1 MEKLTT
7 KQRLL
12 LIGLLFIEAIIMF
25 WIVPKANAD
34 EFEMPIIL
42 VIGILLAL
50 MISLAVLIKWDQGNR
65 HTVIPIIIVCVAT
78 YLQILYCSVL
88 YAWGAYVCM
97 TLPIFQLILGY
108 AIFRY
113 SNDIVS
119 LFISCSNLMFS
130 AIWANQYQ
138 GFLWFHNKSSDL
150 ETMAVASLGALVGS
164 VIVFTLSAIMIM
176 KFNSKTPQQ
185 Q

>member
-12 LIGLLFIEAIIMF
+12 LTGLLFIEAMIMF

-34 EFEMPIIL
+34 VIDVQVWLIID
-42 VIGILLAL
+42 ISLAL
-50 MISLAVLIKWDQGNR
+50 IISLAVLKKNNQGNR
-65 HTVIPIIIVCVAT
+65 KTIIPIIVVCVAT
-78 YLQILYCSVL
+78 YLQILYCSVF
-88 YAWGAYVCM
+88 YDWGAYVCM
-97 TLPIFQLILGY
+97 TLPIFQLILGS

-119 LFISCSNLMFS
+119 LFIGCSNLMFS

-138 GFLWFHNKSSDL
+138 GFLWFHNKSNDL
-150 ETMAVASLGALVGS
+150 ETMAVASLGALVGA
-164 VIVFTLSAIMIM
+164 VIVFTISAIMIM
-176 KFNSKTPQQ
+176 KFNPKIPQQ